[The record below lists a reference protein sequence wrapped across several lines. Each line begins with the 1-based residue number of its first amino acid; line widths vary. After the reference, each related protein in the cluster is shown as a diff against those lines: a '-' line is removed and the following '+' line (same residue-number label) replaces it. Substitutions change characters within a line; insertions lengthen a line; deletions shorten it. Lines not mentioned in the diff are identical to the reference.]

1 MKEVKC
7 ERQAYD
13 RHRNSPCL
21 EAWKEERTC
30 FQGLN
35 AFQVYIQKIK
45 SWEDNSAGR
54 VHHEDLGMIPRMH
67 VTKPGVVHM

>member
-1 MKEVKC
+1 M
-7 ERQAYD
+7 RD
-13 RHRNSPCL
+13 RHT
-21 EAWKEERTC
+21 EAWKDTMTC

-45 SWEDNSAGR
+45 GWEDNSAGR

-67 VTKPGVVHM
+67 VTKPSVVPM